1 MLRVAQRC
9 DVMCCDGVDY
19 VNSGHD
25 SNGGCYV
32 SLMVVLVVGSGVV
45 GAIPLRSQPEVV
57 FGTDFLRIQSDPQAS
72 HDPTKTSQVHA
83 RTLQAQHEPPTTHL
97 EEGPFPGLDQTKILL
112 EDLQRRPRNYRLS
125 SRHLGKLD
133 PHSSLS
139 LPRLSSSSV
148 PSPTPGAIQQHGSV
162 RQSSTSRRTPQGLEA
177 AVNPIK
183 STSKFASPPSPSER
197 RATLPDQQE
206 GEPVL
211 YSSPSDIFP
220 HTQDDYDYNYYNYY
234 YMDDFYD
241 ESTVQEPILN
251 LTEQKS
257 DQTWIESEVTS
268 QSPVTPS
275 TTSTLTSTSTQITQN
290 IPIQP
295 AQFRTATTSLPTIAN
310 ESSHY
315 PSTTEKYKD
324 NNSTIVVTPQKKIPD
339 DQVQTHTSPLL
350 QRGSK
355 ETSASR
361 TDTRASLQLRSS
373 SSRAQPPLSLS
384 RGRKI
389 LPATIKSSSS
399 PVVDTTD
406 PSLVDPVLPELQ
418 QTVTTK
424 LPHTKSQTTTETLK
438 HDPQSLPRVNQE
450 STSNNNNSEARKQEP
465 STDTQHSDQ
474 LTPPSSTKARS
485 TRLLPKTQPALN
497 TRTGG
502 RRIKGSHK
510 FVPRQYTGPRVFR
523 YTTPASKAREQGR
536 GTNPKNILRE
546 RQGSAPSSSTVM
558 VEVRV
563 QVPKTGDPGNEISP
577 SSPSSASPSSTTVSF
592 LHKSSTN
599 SPILSTTVSPPA
611 SPQLP
616 TLSASTYNP
625 LLSSSASGSRMT
637 VPQIGSSL
645 DLKSFVNNTKPKQKD
660 ENIKE
665 NMPTERS
672 QTEVSDTT
680 LDQKEKNIKEN
691 PHQGRRVQA
700 EKSEHQTTS
709 FLLSDPL
716 VVDLTSAASTTT
728 TTTARRDS
736 TFRPDPLLAAPHHR
750 TKATTT
756 PHPPTSTTTT
766 TTTATPTTAGTTST
780 IPSTTTIT
788 GTTSTVTPDIITT
801 FPPSTTFASTFITT
815 STTPSITTTTSNP
828 SKSSTTNDTKNLR
841 EKHATDEADVAHS
854 KSVHSN
860 TGITPDPQ
868 TTPINTPSTTMSTTS
883 TAGPELTEVDGLS
896 QGVVE
901 ELQVRRGQNR
911 GLDFQT
917 SVVEVTGTVASD
929 SSKNSALKAASASV
943 PNTPSQTTL
952 SEGQSKDQTSL
963 SDPNT
968 GTVIESQTSSL
979 SQQATGAA
987 TQALPPV
994 GSPLTQQGVAPQGVS
1009 PFGEA
1014 PEGLTPFGYAPKGL
1028 APQGVV
1034 PKGLHPHGLSPKG
1047 STPKGGAN
1055 AGLTL
1060 VDATV
1065 GAGGADANSTV
1076 GYVVE
1081 EHNLSRFR
1089 LEEKTSDGF
1098 IIGEYGVVDHTTGDV
1113 NGVRYTADSTAD
1125 PRLIYESLMKFLEL

>member
-1 MLRVAQRC
+1 MTKFAVFITW
-9 DVMCCDGVDY
+9 
-19 VNSGHD
+19 
-25 SNGGCYV
+25 
-32 SLMVVLVVGSGVV
+32 VVLVVGSGVV

-57 FGTDFLRIQSDPQAS
+57 FGTDFLRIQIEPQAS

-211 YSSPSDIFP
+211 YSSPSDILP
-220 HTQDDYDYNYYNYY
+220 HTQDDYDYNYYTYY
-234 YMDDFYD
+234 YVDDFYD

-268 QSPVTPS
+268 QSPVTP
-275 TTSTLTSTSTQITQN
+275 TLTSTSVQITQN

-295 AQFRTATTSLPTIAN
+295 AQFKTATTSLPTIAN
-310 ESSHY
+310 ESSHF
-315 PSTTEKYKD
+315 PSTTEKYKE
-324 NNSTIVVTPQKKIPD
+324 NNSAIVLTPQKTIPD

-355 ETSASR
+355 ETSAST

-389 LPATIKSSSS
+389 LPAKSSSS

-424 LPHTKSQTTTETLK
+424 LPHTKSQTTTTETLK
-438 HDPQSLPRVNQE
+438 HDPQSLPQVNQD
-450 STSNNNNSEARKQEP
+450 STSNNNSEARKQEP

-474 LTPPSSTKARS
+474 LTPPSFTKAR
-485 TRLLPKTQPALN
+485 TTQLLPKTQPALN

-536 GTNPKNILRE
+536 GTNSKNILRE
-546 RQGSAPSSSTVM
+546 RQGSTSSSSTVM

-563 QVPKTGDPGNEISP
+563 QVPKTGGPGNEISP
-577 SSPSSASPSSTTVSF
+577 SSPSSTSPSSTTVSS

-616 TLSASTYNP
+616 TLSASN
-625 LLSSSASGSRMT
+625 ASGSRMT
-637 VPQIGSSL
+637 VPQIESSL
-645 DLKSFVNNTKPKQKD
+645 DLKSLVNNTKPKQKD

-672 QTEVSDTT
+672 QTEASDTT
-680 LDQKEKNIKEN
+680 LDQKGKNIKEN

-728 TTTARRDS
+728 TTAAERDG
-736 TFRPDPLLAAPHHR
+736 TFRRDPLLAATHHR

-766 TTTATPTTAGTTST
+766 TTTASPTTAGTTTTT

-788 GTTSTVTPDIITT
+788 GTTTTTVTPDIITT

-828 SKSSTTNDTKNLR
+828 SKSSTTNDTLNLR

-854 KSVHSN
+854 KSVYSN
-860 TGITPDPQ
+860 TAITPDPQ
-868 TTPINTPSTTMSTTS
+868 TTSIITPSTTMSTTS

-929 SSKNSALKAASASV
+929 SSKISTLKAASTSV
-943 PNTPSQTTL
+943 PDPTSQTTL
-952 SEGQSKDQTSL
+952 SDGQSKDQTSL

-968 GTVIESQTSSL
+968 GTVIATQTSSL
-979 SQQATGAA
+979 SQQATGAT

-994 GSPLTQQGVAPQGVS
+994 GSPLAQQGVAPQGVS

-1014 PEGLTPFGYAPKGL
+1014 PGGLTPFGYAPKGL

-1060 VDATV
+1060 VDETV
-1065 GAGGADANSTV
+1065 GAGRADANSTV